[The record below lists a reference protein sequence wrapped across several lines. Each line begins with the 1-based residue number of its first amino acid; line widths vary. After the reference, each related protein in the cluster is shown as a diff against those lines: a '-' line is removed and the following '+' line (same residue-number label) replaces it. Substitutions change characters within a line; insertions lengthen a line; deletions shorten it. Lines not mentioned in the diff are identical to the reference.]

1 MEQRLN
7 QEQLKRVVAE
17 VEELS
22 RRQQDELSPDQVREI
37 LRELNLPPELLEDA
51 LVQVQR
57 RDALQAQQK
66 RNRWI
71 YAGIGTAIAVVLIGS
86 ALWLI
91 PTRTSLSKVAA
102 QQDRITLTEDNGGNL
117 DTVTRQANPA
127 LVYRVTLMEA
137 PIGQKLS
144 LNCDWFDP
152 SGQIVHQN
160 RYETKSITTPVWN
173 TACRYTL
180 GTAAPTGTWKV
191 QMRLD
196 KQVLS
201 DAIFEVK

>member
-37 LRELNLPPELLEDA
+37 LKELNLPPELLEDA

-71 YAGIGTAIAVVLIGS
+71 YAGIGAAIAVVLAGS
-86 ALWLI
+86 LLVFI
-91 PTRTSLSKVAA
+91 PTRSSLKTVAA

-117 DTVTRQANPA
+117 DSVIRQGNPE
-127 LVYRVTLMEA
+127 LVYRVTLMQA
-137 PIGQKLS
+137 PVGQKLT

-160 RYETKSITTPVWN
+160 RYETKSITTPIWN
-173 TACRYTL
+173 TACRYTI
-180 GTAAPTGTWKV
+180 GSAAPTGTWKV
-191 QMRLD
+191 QMRLGE
-196 KQVLS
+196 QVLS
-201 DAIFEVK
+201 DAVFEVK

>member
-22 RRQQDELSPDQVREI
+22 RRQQDELSPEQVREI

-57 RDALQAQQK
+57 RDALAAQQQ
-66 RNRWI
+66 RNRWV
-71 YAGIGTAIAVVLIGS
+71 YAGIGAAIAVVLAGS
-86 ALWLI
+86 LLWLI
-91 PTRTSLSKVAA
+91 PTRTSINSLAA

-117 DTVTRQANPA
+117 DSVSRQASLE

-137 PIGQKLS
+137 PIGKKLA
-144 LNCDWFDP
+144 LHCDWFNP

-173 TACRYTL
+173 TSCRYTL

-196 KQVLS
+196 QQVLS
-201 DAIFEVK
+201 DAMFEVK